1 MRVCVRVRVRAC
13 VRVCVRLKR
22 IASPRRRSQAHYT
35 ANTRAH
41 RHTQAHAGT
50 RTDARTQARARPQA
64 HAAHAGACRIV
75 PPISTAAISEDS
87 LAYVLYTSGST
98 GRPKGVCGT
107 HAAMMNRFRWMWN
120 E

>member
-1 MRVCVRVRVRAC
+1 
-13 VRVCVRLKR
+13 
-22 IASPRRRSQAHYT
+22 
-35 ANTRAH
+35 
-41 RHTQAHAGT
+41 
-50 RTDARTQARARPQA
+50 
-64 HAAHAGACRIV
+64 V